1 MPIKLATHLYRN
13 QHGTFY
19 FRFVIPKE
27 LLSNIIQRE
36 IRFSLNTER
45 RYDAIHSAIQFIAG
59 LPQLKSDLKRM
70 ADDNETPTPDYF
82 KKWRNQMFANES
94 LKAQVKILKAELAEQ
109 QECMAQMVGIDKAKK
124 IVTRAAKTFH
134 EKGQLAGKQE
144 LEERLMFPPPPEK
157 TPLLSELKA
166 SYLKGLSYRAEGGK
180 KKPPTPKSLDDYDKS
195 IESFIVVMGDCRIGA
210 IGREVVGEY
219 FSILRKL
226 PRNINRLPKYQGKTI
241 PELLALQDTPQSEA
255 NCSKKIERLSSMFR
269 WALEEKRKWGIDA
282 NPFIGYGQADDGES
296 KRRPFNHEELLLI
309 LNHPN
314 FIKRKFISAYSFWL
328 IPLAVYTGARLGELA
343 QLDLKDFVEVEGVQ
357 CIDINDTDAVETI
370 KGEGGRKKR
379 VKTKNAKRL
388 VPIHSELIRI
398 GILRYV
404 KTLNEQN
411 QQQLFPELSRKRR
424 DGPAHAASNWFSRV
438 REKIGIADKEAV
450 FHSFRHL
457 FITNILNTGIA
468 PHMVAPI
475 VGHEAELI
483 TGKVYWHKRDAI
495 MRKPTVEA
503 FAISKDVRQLF
514 LTIEEVT
521 FTAPRGP
528 RSGQKRT

>member
-1 MPIKLATHLYRN
+1 MSFKLSTHLYRN
-13 QHGTFY
+13 RHGTFY
-19 FRFVIPKE
+19 FRFVIPKD
-27 LLSNIIQRE
+27 LRPHIIQRE
-36 IRFSLNTER
+36 VRFSLGTEQR
-45 RYDAIHSAIQFIAG
+45 HEAIHSAIQFIAG

-82 KKWRNQMFANES
+82 KKWRDQMFANES
-94 LKAQVKILKAELAEQ
+94 LKAQVKILKAELAEH

-144 LEERLMFPPPPEK
+144 LEKRLMFPPPPEE
-157 TPLLSELKA
+157 TPLFSELKA

-226 PRNINRLPKYQGKTI
+226 PRNMNRLPKYQGKEI
-241 PELLALQDTPQSEA
+241 PELLAMQDTPQSEA
-255 NCSKKIERLSSMFR
+255 NCSKKIERASAMFK

-282 NPFIGYGQADDGES
+282 NPFTGYGQADDGES

-314 FIKRKFISAYSFWL
+314 FIKREFPSAYSFWL

-343 QLDLKDFVEVEGVQ
+343 QLDLKDFVEVEGAQ
-357 CIDINDTDAVETI
+357 CIDINDADAVEII

-388 VPIHSELIRI
+388 VPIHPELIRI

-404 KTLNEQN
+404 ATLSEQN

-424 DGPAHAASNWFSRV
+424 DGPAHAASNWFARV
-438 REKIGIADKEAV
+438 REKIGITDKEAV

-457 FITNILNTGIA
+457 FITNILNAGIT

-483 TGKVYWHKRDAI
+483 TGQVYWHKRDAK
-495 MRKPTVEA
+495 MRQPTVEA
-503 FAISKDVRQLF
+503 FTIDEDIRQLF
-514 LTIEEVT
+514 PRIEDVT
-521 FTAPRGP
+521 FAPP
-528 RSGQKRT
+528 RAPKRTAKRT